1 MNLYEELWK
10 QLPIPGFVVD
20 PLDNLIGL
28 NPFAEQF
35 IGISQKLVLRQKI
48 WIFLRGENMISQG
61 FARVRSENIT
71 ILINDVSAH
80 GRNTSPSVCT
90 AHICP
95 LSANEKNLLLLLIPF
110 EGLEHQSNK
119 MLQTTS
125 VQSVIGMGEMLAHEI
140 KNPLAGIIG
149 AAQLLSTS
157 LPTDDSEMTDL
168 IVQESKRIVS
178 LLEQVEQF
186 GDITPPEFVEI
197 NIHDVLDQS
206 VKSAEFGFAK
216 KTRIIKEYDPSL
228 PSLYGNKDQLI
239 QVFLNL
245 LKNSCEAIDND
256 GKIKI
261 RTFYNRS
268 LRPIKLGR
276 EGQRLP
282 LHIEIIDDG
291 TGLPDII
298 AKHIFEPFVSSK
310 NNSKGLGLALASKI
324 LNQHTAHIFVTS
336 KPGRTMFRISFP
348 VSS

>member
-1 MNLYEELWK
+1 MNLYKELWK

-28 NPFAEQF
+28 NVFAEQF
-35 IGISQKLVLRQKI
+35 LGVSQKLVLEQTI
-48 WIFLRGENMISQG
+48 WTFLRGENLISQG
-61 FARVRSENIT
+61 FERARSDNIT

-80 GRNTSPSVCT
+80 GRNTSPSVCS
-90 AHICP
+90 AHISP
-95 LSANEKNLLLLLIPF
+95 LSSNELNLLLLLIPI
-110 EGLEHQSNK
+110 EALGYQSNK

-125 VQSVIGMGEMLAHEI
+125 AQSVIGMGEMLAHEI

-149 AAQLLSTS
+149 AAQFLSIS
-157 LPTDDSEMTDL
+157 LPTEDKEMTDL

-186 GDITPPEFVEI
+186 GDITPPKFVKV

-206 VKSAEFGFAK
+206 VKTAEFGFAGNIK
-216 KTRIIKEYDPSL
+216 LIKEYDPSL
-228 PSLYGNKDQLI
+228 PSLWGDKDQLI

-245 LKNSCEAIDND
+245 LKNSCEAIDKN
-256 GKIKI
+256 GKIII

-268 LRPIKLGR
+268 LRPIKLGL
-276 EGQRLP
+276 EGQRFP

-310 NNSKGLGLALASKI
+310 NNSKGLGLALVSKI
-324 LNQHTAHIFVTS
+324 LNQHAAHIVVTS
-336 KPGRTMFRISFP
+336 KPGETMFRLSFP
-348 VSS
+348 ISS